1 MTKRVVVTDHIFNDL
16 DHEAAVAQKNQTE
29 FAVFSAA
36 VEQEAVVAA
45 TGADVA
51 FVNFAPITRAVLAVL
66 NPGAT
71 VIRYGI
77 GYDNI
82 DTDAAKKLGIQVA
95 NVPDYG
101 VATVAN
107 HASASV
113 LTLLRRIPM
122 YDALIKSNGWA
133 KPGDVVSI
141 PGFEDT
147 VIGLVGFGRIA
158 QAVRDRLAPFG
169 FTFVAY
175 DPFCDAAIFHA
186 QEVEEVTLEEL
197 ARRSHAVTLHVPS
210 SPETHHL
217 VDAEFLARMRPGAV
231 LINTARGPLVNTD
244 ALVEAIESGHLAGA
258 ALDVTD
264 PEPLPMDSRLRQ
276 YSQVLLT
283 PHAAFYDQGSLR
295 KLQQYASE
303 EADRALNGLDLRC
316 RVA

>member
-1 MTKRVVVTDHIFNDL
+1 M
-16 DHEAAVAQKNQTE
+16 
-29 FAVFSAA
+29 
-36 VEQEAVVAA
+36 
-45 TGADVA
+45 A
-51 FVNFAPITRAVLAVL
+51 FVNSAPITRAVLAVL

-122 YDALIKSNGWA
+122 YDALIKSSGWA

-186 QEVEEVTLEEL
+186 KGVEEVTLEEL
-197 ARRSHAVTLHVPS
+197 ARRSHAVTLHVPN
-210 SPETHHL
+210 SPETSHL

-231 LINTARGPLVNTD
+231 LINTARAPGEHGRPRRSD
-244 ALVEAIESGHLAGA
+244 
-258 ALDVTD
+258 
-264 PEPLPMDSRLRQ
+264 
-276 YSQVLLT
+276 
-283 PHAAFYDQGSLR
+283 
-295 KLQQYASE
+295 
-303 EADRALNGLDLRC
+303 
-316 RVA
+316 